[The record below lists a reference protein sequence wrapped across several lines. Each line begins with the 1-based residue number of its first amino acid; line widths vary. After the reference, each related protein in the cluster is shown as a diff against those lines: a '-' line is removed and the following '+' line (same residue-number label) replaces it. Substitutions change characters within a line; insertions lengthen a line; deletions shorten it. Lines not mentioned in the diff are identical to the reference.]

1 MQVDGDVVA
10 VLLDEP
16 STWPRVKGGNN
27 KQNSCNLRTS
37 GEYFMRCS
45 EVERETGLQ
54 THTPESIFTC
64 DDFQGQVDERSYC
77 QIQNRGTDIPFRG
90 WEPKQQTMEKQSG
103 EHGGAVWHEYQGVIP
118 SGGTPG
124 QMVERRVEPARTTV
138 LQILKRSANESPT
151 GILQSQQHA
160 ADKSNLKSETVDE
173 QTGGGSWYP
182 MGFPEKENK
191 STTRSSGFSSGKV
204 STSIA
209 NLSSLIASFPGKR
222 PAGRVVSVL
231 EYSPRRE
238 AVVGFLE
245 RTGSRSGGGSGS
257 GQAFNLQDSPKKRKH
272 LGQILLVPVDN
283 RCPKMVVLQSGLPD
297 DLRKRVKDGDPTV
310 SSELLAARVD
320 GWRANSYYP
329 VAIIQQSLGQRG
341 NLEAQQKAILHE
353 HGVITADFSPAS
365 WACLPKVPWK
375 ILTPEMKRRTDLRHL
390 RIFSIDSPTARD
402 LDDALSIE
410 ALPGGA
416 VRIGVHIADV
426 SYFVRPDTALDKEAK
441 TRSTSV
447 YLMQNVLPMLPRLL
461 CEDICSL
468 NPGADRLGFSVMWEI
483 SPAGD
488 VTSQWIGRTVIR
500 SCAKLTYD
508 HAQDMIDGKYTAYL
522 TESKNLMGSE
532 LELPDIYGTHTWTDV
547 VSDVCALH
555 EVAMKRRTA
564 RFDGGALKLNNSKLV
579 FSLDEDGVPCD
590 SMFHETKDSNSLV
603 EEFML
608 LANITVARV
617 ISSAFPD
624 RALLRRH
631 PEPNLRKLKEFEDF
645 CSKTGLDLDASSAGS
660 LHMSLEKI
668 EACVEHDP
676 VLFKIIVMYA
686 TKPMQ
691 LAKYFCTGELKNKE
705 EEWAHYALATPRYT
719 HFTSPIRRYPDI
731 IVHRVLAAAL
741 EVEEASVN
749 REGFI
754 PSSKGNKALSTGL
767 VERCMLFERC
777 FSSILAEKAAGDLPV
792 TQQALALAALKHK
805 IPGSLDLAIL
815 AAHCNNRHL
824 ASRNVKEASDKLYV
838 WTMLKNNQVF
848 STSAFVQT

>member
-16 STWPRVKGGNN
+16 TTWPRVKGGNN
-27 KQNSCNLRTS
+27 KQNSSNLRTT
-37 GEYFMRCS
+37 GEYFMKCS
-45 EVERETGLQ
+45 EVEKETGLQ
-54 THTPESIFTC
+54 IHTPKSIFSC
-64 DDFQGQVDERSYC
+64 DNFQEQAEESRSHRQVQS
-77 QIQNRGTDIPFRG
+77 RGTDIPFRG
-90 WEPKQQTMEKQSG
+90 WEPKQQTMEKQSV
-103 EHGGAVWHEYQGVIP
+103 EHGGAKGHECQGVIH
-118 SGGTPG
+118 SGRTPG
-124 QMVERRVEPARTTV
+124 QMVERRVETARTTV
-138 LQILKRSANESPT
+138 LQILKRSANESTP
-151 GILQSQQHA
+151 GALQLQQHV
-160 ADKSNLKSETVDE
+160 ADKSNLKSETTDE
-173 QTGGGSWYP
+173 QTGGGSWHP

-191 STTRSSGFSSGKV
+191 STTRSSGFLSGKV
-204 STSIA
+204 ATSIA

-231 EYSPRRE
+231 KYSPRRE

-245 RTGSRSGGGSGS
+245 RTGNRSGGGS
-257 GQAFNLQDSPKKRKH
+257 GQAFNLEDSPKKRKH

-283 RCPKMVVLQSGLPD
+283 RCPKMVVLHSGLPD
-297 DLRKRVKDGDPTV
+297 DLRQRLKDGDPTV

-329 VAIIQQSLGQRG
+329 VAIIQQSLGQGG

-353 HGVITADFSPAS
+353 HAVNAADFSSAS
-365 WACLPKVPWK
+365 LACLPKVPWK
-375 ILTPEMKRRTDLRHL
+375 IPIPEMKRRTDLRHL

-447 YLMQNVLPMLPRLL
+447 YLIQQVLPMLPRLL
-461 CEDICSL
+461 CEEICSL
-468 NPGADRLGFSVMWEI
+468 NPGADRLAFSVMWEI

-488 VTSQWIGRTVIR
+488 VTSQWIGRTIIH

-508 HAQDMIDGKYTAYL
+508 HAQDMIDGKYTPYL
-522 TESKNLMGSE
+522 KEFENLKGSE
-532 LELPDIYGTHTWTDV
+532 LELPDIYGIHTWTDV
-547 VSDVCALH
+547 VSDICALH
-555 EVAMKRRTA
+555 EVATRRRSA
-564 RFDGGALKLNNSKLV
+564 RFDGGALKLDNSKLL

-590 SMFHETKDSNSLV
+590 SMFYETKDSNSLV

-608 LANITVARV
+608 LANITVAHV

-668 EACVEHDP
+668 QACVEHDP
-676 VLFKIIVMYA
+676 VLFKIIAMYA
-686 TKPMQ
+686 NKPMQ
-691 LAKYFCTGELKNKE
+691 LAKYFCTGELQNKK
-705 EEWAHYALATPRYT
+705 EEWAHYALATPLYT

-741 EVEEASVN
+741 EVEEAVVN

-754 PSSKGNKALSTGL
+754 PSSKGNKALSTGVL
-767 VERCMLFERC
+767 ERCMLVERC
-777 FSSILAEKAAGDLPV
+777 FSSILAKKATGDLPV

-805 IPGSLDLAIL
+805 IPESLDLALL
-815 AAHCNNRHL
+815 AAHCNDRDL
-824 ASRNVKEASDKLYV
+824 ASRNVKEASDKLYI
-838 WTMLKNNQVF
+838 WTMLKNNQVLF
-848 STSAFVQT
+848 ASVSVQT